1 MKILPLKVRIKLT
14 EIGVKNK
21 TNLRVKIAKILKR
34 SKIIGSRRINVQS
47 QKFKFENN
55 CNLQS

>member
-34 SKIIGSRRINVQS
+34 KQDYRKSENKRPVTKI
-47 QKFKFENN
+47 
-55 CNLQS
+55 